1 DDALAGEGRLG
12 VDYLDAR
19 VGQPFR
25 GTVAKRADDVAH
37 AVHHEREIDVDA
49 RVHAEVLGPARAAGV
64 MCRAQERLRGRTPVV
79 DAAAADVV
87 ALDKHHATALCQVA
101 CEGISALTAADN
113 DSVRLFHTRLL
124 PNRRLLGLPAGGAA

>member
-1 DDALAGEGRLG
+1 ADVREIGRLRETGDVRYRRRRTSVDHHERSGELNVARFDDALAGEGRLG

-87 ALDKHHATALCQVA
+87 ALDKHHAT
-101 CEGISALTAADN
+101 
-113 DSVRLFHTRLL
+113 
-124 PNRRLLGLPAGGAA
+124 